1 MAIRPFASRLIVL
14 MPRNTVVPNY
24 YVWLFVRWIPLSPTI
39 KQKIPLFAT
48 KKHYRQTSAPA
59 QDNLCIFFKNLREHA
74 ATRSESAA
82 IMLVIGKGK
91 SRDNSPISGLFKVI
105 SQVTG

>member
-1 MAIRPFASRLIVL
+1 

-24 YVWLFVRWIPLSPTI
+24 YVRLFAQEIPLSPTI

-59 QDNLCIFFKNLREHA
+59 QDNLCIFSKNLREHA
-74 ATRSESAA
+74 AIRSESAA
-82 IMLVIGKGK
+82 IMWIIGRGK
-91 SRDNSPISGLFKVI
+91 SRNNSRISGLFKVI